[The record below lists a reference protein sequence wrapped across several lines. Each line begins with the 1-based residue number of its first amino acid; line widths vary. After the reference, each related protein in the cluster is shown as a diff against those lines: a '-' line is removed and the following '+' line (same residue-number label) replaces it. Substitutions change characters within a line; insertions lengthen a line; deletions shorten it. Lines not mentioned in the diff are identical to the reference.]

1 MISHTFINDY
11 FEVNNKV
18 NEYFKNNVNTFV
30 DNKHSFNQLQK
41 WFINDD
47 DKKLIIV
54 YKNYFTGDTIEE
66 ITDIL

>member
-1 MISHTFINDY
+1 MSPTFIQDY
-11 FEVNNKV
+11 FEIDNKA
-18 NEYFKNNVNTFV
+18 NEYFKNKVNTFV
-30 DNKHSFNQLQK
+30 NNKHSFNQLQK
-41 WFINDD
+41 WFIND

>member
-11 FEVNNKV
+11 SEVNNKV

-47 DKKLIIV
+47 KKLIIV

>member
-30 DNKHSFNQLQK
+30 DNKHSFNQLHK
-41 WFINDD
+41 WFIND

>member
-1 MISHTFINDY
+1 MFILDESFVDFSIG
-11 FEVNNKV
+11 FED
-18 NEYFKNNVNTFV
+18 NTFV
-30 DNKHSFNQLQK
+30 NNKHSFNQLQK
-41 WFINDD
+41 WFIND

>member
-1 MISHTFINDY
+1 MSPTFIQDY
-11 FEVNNKV
+11 FEIDNEV
-18 NEYFKNNVNTFV
+18 NEYFKNKVNTFV

-41 WFINDD
+41 WFVNNDM
-47 DKKLIIV
+47 KLVIV